1 MFHPGQLLRD
11 FLEPVH
17 HIGQL
22 RGQRGDLGVLPGD
35 DRALLSQPVSLIPRE
50 FDQLVT

>member
-11 FLEPVH
+11 FLEFH
-17 HIGQL
+17 HISQL